1 MNFVGIEF
9 ELKFRAT
16 PGLQVAIREA
26 FPGAEQKFDMQ
37 TTYYDTPDGA
47 LAEQFCT
54 LRRRMENDVSVCT
67 LKTPAG
73 ALGRGEFELQGELTA
88 DTVKELCKLAGK
100 EELVA
105 ALAKGIVPVCGASF
119 TRLAKTLTP
128 EGCTV
133 ELALDSGVLTGGG
146 KAAALCEVEVELKE
160 GSREA
165 AAAFARKLATDF
177 GLMPETKS
185 KFRRALDLA
194 KGGNDG
200 TT

>member
-1 MNFVGIEF
+1 MGVEF
-9 ELKFRAT
+9 ELKYRAT
-16 PGLQVAIREA
+16 PRQQGAIREA
-26 FPGAEQKFDMQ
+26 FSGEEQKFDME

-47 LAEQFCT
+47 LAARFCT
-54 LRRRMENDVSVCT
+54 LRRRMENGVSVCT

-88 DTVKELCKLAGK
+88 DTVKELCKLSGMT
-100 EELVA
+100 ELVSV
-105 ALAKGIVPVCGASF
+105 LEKGIVPVCGASF
-119 TRLAKTLTP
+119 TRLAKKLTP

-146 KAAALCEVEVELKE
+146 KAVALCEVEVELKE

-165 AAAFARKLATDF
+165 ATAFARKIAAEF
-177 GLMPETKS
+177 GLLPETKS

-200 TT
+200 TA